1 MFSLVAI
8 PAIGLDFATRFLQA
22 HHVGAEVLLGLKL
35 AEYAVFAADLF
46 LFAVFLW
53 KAVSRTVKHL

>member
-1 MFSLVAI
+1 MLPPRLAVAE
-8 PAIGLDFATRFLQA
+8 FQA
-22 HHVGAEVLLGLKL
+22 LKL

-46 LFAVFLW
+46 LFAVLLW